1 MYADPVKILVTGAA
15 GQVGSAL
22 AAAAGADGFFKVIAL
37 SKEQLDITDADAVRA
52 CLDKYLPHYVVNCAE
67 YNRVDSAEKEAE
79 QSYAINRRG
88 VELLAL
94 ACGELSVPMLH
105 LSTDYVFD
113 GHYASGYTEDDEVAP
128 LGVYGKSKWQGEELL
143 RQLLPRHI
151 ILRVSWVFSAAG
163 NNYVLRTL
171 SQCHGQDSLVAVDD
185 RRGCPTSA
193 ADIARVLVA
202 VVKQLESGAEAW
214 GTYHYTGA
222 EVTSLYGFTRE
233 IMAMA
238 GEHES
243 LRCQALSPVAAEDFP
258 YEAQRPISSV
268 LVCRKL
274 LNTFGI
280 RQRPWRNELSAV
292 MRSIYQSETSDSE
305 PG

>member
-1 MYADPVKILVTGAA
+1 MYAEAVKLLVTGAA

-22 AAAAGADGFFKVIAL
+22 AAAAGADSFFEVVAL
-37 SKEQLDITDADAVRA
+37 GKDQLDITDAQAVRD
-52 CLDKYLPHYVVNCAE
+52 CLDQHMPHYVVNCAE
-67 YNRVDSAEKEAE
+67 YNRVDSAEREAE
-79 QSYAINRRG
+79 RSYAINSRG

-94 ACGELSVPMLH
+94 ACGEQSIPMLH

-113 GHYASGYTEDDEVAP
+113 GHYASGYTEDDEAAP

-143 RQLLPRHI
+143 RQFLPRHI
-151 ILRVSWVFSAAG
+151 ILRTSWVFSAAG
-163 NNYVLRTL
+163 DNYVRRTL
-171 SQCHGQDSLVAVDD
+171 DQCRGSDTMQAVDD

-193 ADIARVLVA
+193 ADIARVLMA
-202 VVKQLESGAEAW
+202 VIKQLESGAEAW

-222 EVTSLYGFTRE
+222 EITSLYGFTRE

-238 GEHES
+238 GKYES
-243 LRCQALSPVAAEDFP
+243 LRCQELTAVATEDFP

-268 LVCRKL
+268 LMCRKL

-292 MRSIYQSETSDSE
+292 MRSIYQPELSDSE